1 MVTTLK
7 WLKKEFSMLYLQV
20 FCPFVMFLQR
30 EREVTGI
37 LRVPVQPQARG
48 PIVLF
53 WGTVAAFWDKKDFE
67 AGFS

>member
-1 MVTTLK
+1 MRYPMVTTLK

-53 WGTVAAFWDKKDFE
+53 
-67 AGFS
+67 